1 MGIRRVWRLN
11 MADEPMGTVRT
22 LGGKVEQHVGSA
34 AGDARTQEQ
43 GMMNQAAGAVQD
55 AYEKTVDAAVEGA
68 QTVKGAA
75 VASHDFLKTFMED
88 NPHITTAIALG
99 IGLLIGYT
107 IKRQPSRRGWWD

>member
-1 MGIRRVWRLN
+1 
-11 MADEPMGTVRT
+11 MADEPIGTVRT
-22 LGGKVEQHVGSA
+22 LGGKVGQHVGSA

-55 AYEKTVDAAVEGA
+55 AYEKTVDAAAEGA

-99 IGLLIGYT
+99 VGLLIGYT